1 MGKGAEAGMKLKR
14 AGMLTKLLLLI
25 LLVATV
31 TSFLNLR
38 TQVGDLTDQ
47 RAALERQNARQRQ
60 ENEALAA
67 AIEQKDDPERIAD
80 VARERLGYVAPGEI
94 IFYDS
99 GN

>member
-1 MGKGAEAGMKLKR
+1 MKLKR

-31 TSFLNLR
+31 TTFLNLR
-38 TQVGDLTDQ
+38 TQVGELTDQ
-47 RAALERQNARQRQ
+47 RVALERQNARQRQ

>member
-1 MGKGAEAGMKLKR
+1 MKLKR
-14 AGMLTKLLLLI
+14 AGMLTKLLLAI
-25 LLVATV
+25 VLVACV
-31 TSFLNLR
+31 TTFLNLQAQAR
-38 TQVGDLTDQ
+38 DLAEQ
-47 RAALERQNARQRQ
+47 QAVLERQTDRQRP

-67 AIEQKDDPERIAD
+67 AIADKDNPERIAD

>member
-1 MGKGAEAGMKLKR
+1 MKVKR

-25 LLVATV
+25 LMVITLTA
-31 TSFLNLR
+31 FLNLR
-38 TQVGDLTDQ
+38 SQVKALTEQ
-47 RAALERQNARQRQ
+47 RSALEWQNARQRQ

-67 AIEQKDDPERIAD
+67 AIADKDNPERIAD
-80 VARERLGYVAPGEI
+80 VARDRLGYVAPGEI

>member
-1 MGKGAEAGMKLKR
+1 MKLKR
-14 AGMLTKLLLLI
+14 AGMLTKLLLAI
-25 LLVATV
+25 VLVASV
-31 TSFLNLR
+31 TTFLNL
-38 TQVGDLTDQ
+38 QVQARDLAEQ
-47 RAALERQNARQRQ
+47 KAVLERQTARQRQ

-67 AIEQKDDPERIAD
+67 AIADKDNPERIAD

>member
-1 MGKGAEAGMKLKR
+1 MKLKR

-31 TSFLNLR
+31 TTFLNLR
-38 TQVGDLTDQ
+38 VQVRDLTGQ

-60 ENEALAA
+60 ENEALAV
-67 AIEQKDDPERIAD
+67 AIEHKDDPERIAD

>member
-1 MGKGAEAGMKLKR
+1 MKLKR

-31 TSFLNLR
+31 TTFLNLR
-38 TQVGDLTDQ
+38 VQVRELTDQ
-47 RAALERQNARQRQ
+47 RGALERQNARQRQ
-60 ENEALAA
+60 ENEALAV
-67 AIEQKDDPERIAD
+67 AIEQRDDPERIAD
-80 VARERLGYVAPGEI
+80 VARERLGYVVPGEI

>member
-1 MGKGAEAGMKLKR
+1 MKLKR
-14 AGMLTKLLLLI
+14 AGMLTKLLLAI
-25 LLVATV
+25 VLVASV
-31 TSFLNLR
+31 TTFLNLR
-38 TQVGDLTDQ
+38 VQGKELAGQ
-47 RAALERQNARQRQ
+47 KAALEQQTARQRQ

-67 AIEQKDDPERIAD
+67 AIADKDNPERINQ

>member
-1 MGKGAEAGMKLKR
+1 MKLKR

>member
-1 MGKGAEAGMKLKR
+1 MKVKR
-14 AGMLTKLLLLI
+14 AGMLTKLLI
-25 LLVATV
+25 LVLMVITLTA
-31 TSFLNLR
+31 FLNLR
-38 TQVGDLTDQ
+38 SQVKALTEQ
-47 RAALERQNARQRQ
+47 QTALEWQNARQRQ

-67 AIEQKDDPERIAD
+67 AIADKDNPERIAD

>member
-1 MGKGAEAGMKLKR
+1 MKVKR
-14 AGMLTKLLLLI
+14 AGMLTKLLLAI
-25 LLVATV
+25 VLVAAV
-31 TSFLNLR
+31 TTFLNL
-38 TQVGDLTDQ
+38 QVQVRQLAEQ
-47 RAALERQNARQRQ
+47 KVVLERQNARQRQ

-67 AIEQKDDPERIAD
+67 AIADKDNPERINQ

>member
-1 MGKGAEAGMKLKR
+1 MKLKR

-31 TSFLNLR
+31 TTFLNLR
-38 TQVGDLTDQ
+38 TQVGDLADQ

>member
-1 MGKGAEAGMKLKR
+1 MKVKR
-14 AGMLTKLLLLI
+14 SGMLTKLLLLI

-31 TSFLNLR
+31 TTFLDLR
-38 TQVGDLTDQ
+38 TQVKALDDQ
-47 RAALERQNARQRQ
+47 RATLERQNARKRQ
-60 ENEALAA
+60 ENEALAV

-94 IFYDS
+94 VFYDS

>member
-1 MGKGAEAGMKLKR
+1 MKLKR

-31 TSFLNLR
+31 TTFLNLR

>member
-1 MGKGAEAGMKLKR
+1 MKLKR
-14 AGMLTKLLLLI
+14 AGMLTKILLLI

-31 TSFLNLR
+31 TTFLNLR
-38 TQVGDLTDQ
+38 VQVRELTGQ
-47 RAALERQNARQRQ
+47 RAVLERQNARQRQ
-60 ENEALAA
+60 ENEALAV
-67 AIEQKDDPERIAD
+67 AIEHKDDPERIAD